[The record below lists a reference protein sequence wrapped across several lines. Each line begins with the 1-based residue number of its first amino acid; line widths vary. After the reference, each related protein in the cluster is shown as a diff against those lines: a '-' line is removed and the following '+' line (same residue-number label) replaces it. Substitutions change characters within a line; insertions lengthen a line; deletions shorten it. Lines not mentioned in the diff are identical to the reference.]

1 MGQVNQVNAAGI
13 EGLADRTQVGD
24 QVFVAQE
31 GVQAVEHDEGSVDR
45 ALQREATHV
54 ALDPVDRQPLRGGLL
69 PSQGQ
74 HLLAQIQPG
83 GGYAAA
89 GVSMIDAQG
98 TTRDGAR
105 GSERLWIPTG
115 ALGADVRW
123 RITSSLE
130 LRLAGQAG
138 VSAWRPL
145 LAINEAP
152 VLDLGRFE
160 LSGRV
165 SLVFVSR

>member
-1 MGQVNQVNAAGI
+1 VHEAGLEHERDGSLDLIGVAA
-13 EGLADRTQVGD
+13 
-24 QVFVAQE
+24 
-31 GVQAVEHDEGSVDR
+31 R
-45 ALQREATHV
+45 AL
-54 ALDPVDRQPLRGGLL
+54 LLR
-69 PSQGQ
+69 SRW
-74 HLLAQIQPG
+74 LA

-98 TTRDGAR
+98 TTREGAR

-123 RITSSLE
+123 RITSNLE

-145 LAINEAP
+145 LAINEVP